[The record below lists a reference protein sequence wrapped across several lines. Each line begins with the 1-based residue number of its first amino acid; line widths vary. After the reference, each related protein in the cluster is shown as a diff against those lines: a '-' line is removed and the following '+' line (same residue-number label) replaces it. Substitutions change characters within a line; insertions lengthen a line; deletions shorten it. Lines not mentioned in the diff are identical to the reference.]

1 MDRHR
6 PAAACLRAGR
16 ALGAALLTLA
26 SAACATGSTA
36 AREAD
41 PRDPVL
47 GYWQFVEAGED
58 AARGPEAFPQP
69 GSSLLVEPD
78 SFAPHMAGGLWAR
91 MEIRWLEIAPP
102 RFTGAYVGHSGGFE
116 LVRDGPRLV
125 VTEDGR
131 RLGVAERPSPR
142 EERVLAERYAALP
155 TLEQMRAKARA
166 CFAAY
171 LQLHPEETE
180 FSKLDPDQIH
190 STASLQGPL
199 EIVQANLLR
208 RCEEVPPDCR
218 IEPMLPAGRAR
229 LEALESACAD
239 GRALTR

>member
-91 MEIRWLEIAPP
+91 MEIRCSRSRRRASPAPTP
-102 RFTGAYVGHSGGFE
+102 
-116 LVRDGPRLV
+116 
-125 VTEDGR
+125 VTREDSSWSATA
-131 RLGVAERPSPR
+131 LGWS
-142 EERVLAERYAALP
+142 
-155 TLEQMRAKARA
+155 
-166 CFAAY
+166 
-171 LQLHPEETE
+171 
-180 FSKLDPDQIH
+180 
-190 STASLQGPL
+190 
-199 EIVQANLLR
+199 
-208 RCEEVPPDCR
+208 
-218 IEPMLPAGRAR
+218 
-229 LEALESACAD
+229 
-239 GRALTR
+239 